1 MTSRRVKSRK
11 AYDDRLPAGLGKKF
25 REELSSLVVG
35 DDFKSRYLR
44 DELFSKYLDPKIV
57 PPSQRREA
65 AVEKWLK
72 CEQSNVST
80 NGRLLVHSADFGY
93 MTSEQLFSRVR
104 KLIGEILGVR
114 AERTLPMCLLKAAGI
129 LQLVPHTNGASTR
142 VKRSPKA
149 AISKLAGEA
158 HATREAKP
166 YWDFLVRGT
175 LLESQEVT
183 LVEGSV
189 MFTVDKKT
197 DIDRVACKEPEIN
210 MSLQR
215 SVGDFIRRRLR
226 RVGVNLNDQTVNQ
239 RLAQQALGLGLA
251 TVDLS
256 SASDTITEQLVT
268 NCVPFWLYSLLDD
281 LRVKQT
287 RLPEPRNEDHRLAMF
302 SSMGNGFTFELESL
316 LFYAI
321 TRVVA
326 RFSGV
331 KGRISVYGDDIICSS
346 RLVPRLSRVFHYLG
360 FRINLKKSHYTGS
373 FRESCGKHYYRGLDV
388 SPFYI
393 RREVET
399 VSDLILH
406 LNHLLEWD
414 SRDGIGGNYPFF
426 TDIALL
432 EFHERWARHVPPKL
446 WGGYDVESNGSL
458 VTGHA
463 PRRRLV
469 PRMQDLRGIDQ
480 GAAMHYWFMV
490 ATFRESREALEVMP
504 RGTFGLVV
512 RRNPRPPLGQRN
524 AWCPYG
530 LRNP

>member
-1 MTSRRVKSRK
+1 MTSRIVKSRK
-11 AYDDRLPAGLGKKF
+11 AYDDRLPAGTGEKF
-25 REELSSLVVG
+25 RKELISLIGG
-35 DDFKSRYLR
+35 DDYKSQYLR
-44 DELFSKYLDPKIV
+44 DELFSKYLDPKVV
-57 PPSQRREA
+57 PPSQRRDA
-65 AVEKWLK
+65 AVNKWLD
-72 CEQSNVST
+72 CEQTNIST
-80 NGRLLVHSADFGY
+80 NGRLLVHSANFGY
-93 MTSEQLFSRVR
+93 ATSDKFFRMVR
-104 KLIGEILGVR
+104 TLVGEILGVR
-114 AERTLPMCLLKAAGI
+114 GERPLPMCLLKAVGI
-129 LQLVPHTNGASTR
+129 LQLVPPTNGASTR
-142 VKRSPKA
+142 VKRSPQA

-158 HATREAKP
+158 HTTVDAKP
-166 YWDFLVRGT
+166 YWDFLVKGT
-175 LLESQEVT
+175 MLESQPTGIVD
-183 LVEGSV
+183 GSV
-189 MFTVDKKT
+189 MFTVDKKS

-210 MSLQR
+210 MQLQR
-215 SVGDFIRRRLR
+215 GAGEFIRRRLR
-226 RVGVNLNDQTVNQ
+226 KVGVNLNDQTVNQ

-256 SASDTITEQLVT
+256 SASDSITTQLALL
-268 NCVPFWLYSLLDD
+268 CLPFSVWSLLDD

-326 RFSGV
+326 RLSRV

-360 FRINLKKSHYTGS
+360 FRVNLKKTHYRGF

-393 RREVET
+393 RREVST

-414 SRDGIGGNYPFF
+414 SRDGVGGNYPFF
-426 TDIALL
+426 TDINLL
-432 EFHERWARHVPPKL
+432 EFHERWSKHVPAFL
-446 WGGYDVESNGSL
+446 WGGYDVAATNAL
-458 VTGHA
+458 VTGHK
-463 PRRRLV
+463 PRKRLL
-469 PRMQDLRGIDQ
+469 PKKRLIRGVDHD
-480 GAAMHYWFMV
+480 AAMCLWLMIADFQEY
-490 ATFRESREALEVMP
+490 RDSLEVMP
-504 RGTFGLVV
+504 SQDYGYVV
-512 RRNPRPPLGQRN
+512 RRNPPPSLGQRN